1 MVEDK
6 ETDKEGKMKKY
17 TMVFMII
24 IIFMFA
30 TTLISYTEA
39 GGNCG
44 SNCSKQC
51 EHLGSGPEWAR
62 CVENCVKECL
72 KNDPPPVPPVP
83 PPTPV
88 KPSGSKSELKNF
100 NSNSYANTEQDEVS
114 ATIVV
119 ASGLEDN
126 DQPCYVGGKYVRD
139 CSIKKRYLHVL
150 SDECYA
156 TVEECKKQDGDLRN
170 TPGFGGCV
178 RCGHK

>member
-1 MVEDK
+1 
-6 ETDKEGKMKKY
+6 MKKY

-44 SNCSKQC
+44 SNCSNQC
-51 EHLGSGPEWAR
+51 EHLGSGPQWAR
-62 CVENCVKECL
+62 CVENCLKECL

-88 KPSGSKSELKNF
+88 DPSKSKSDLQNF
-100 NSNSYANTEQDEVS
+100 NSTFYASTEQDKVS
-114 ATIVV
+114 TTIVV
-119 ASGLEDN
+119 AMDSNDDY
-126 DQPCYVGGKYVRD
+126 DQPCNVGGKVIGKCPRN
-139 CSIKKRYLHVL
+139 KRYLHVF
-150 SDECYA
+150 SSTCHA
-156 TVEECKKQDGDLRN
+156 TLPECKKEDGDLRS

-178 RCGHK
+178 RCGN